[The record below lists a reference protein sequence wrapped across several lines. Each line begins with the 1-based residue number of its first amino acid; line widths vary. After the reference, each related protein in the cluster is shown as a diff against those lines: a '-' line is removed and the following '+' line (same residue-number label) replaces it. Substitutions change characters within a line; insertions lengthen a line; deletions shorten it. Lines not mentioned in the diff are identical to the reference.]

1 MEKLPIGSTVFLLGR
16 YHFDIEQI
24 KDDLIFEI
32 KYGIDK
38 KSVIINYKKR
48 KDLRL
53 SFLTIHQSKGLQ
65 ADYVFLLNNRSGNM
79 GFPSHVMESPILNL
93 LLENKEQ
100 YPYAEERR
108 LFYVALTR
116 AKYKVFL
123 MVKSGNISDFVN
135 ELDLKEPNTNYR
147 SNIGTTGLVCPVCGG
162 KLLKIHGRYGDF
174 LGCENYRK
182 TGCTYKRNIRVK
194 G

>member
-1 MEKLPIGSTVFLLGR
+1 MIKVGIVTINDNDNYGNRLQNYALQVFLKS
-16 YHFDIEQI
+16 YADIVKTIWYDSPTDFKLKDIMNLKSAI
-24 KDDLIFEI
+24 KF
-32 KYGIDK
+32 
-38 KSVIINYKKR
+38 IINRNGYKNYLKKVYVKECIKTYNIR
-48 KDLRL
+48 KF
-53 SFLTIHQSKGLQ
+53 SQ
-65 ADYVFLLNNRSGNM
+65 
-79 GFPSHVMESPILNL
+79 
-93 LLENKEQ
+93 
-100 YPYAEERR
+100 
-108 LFYVALTR
+108 
-116 AKYKVFL
+116 KYIVT
-123 MVKSGNISDFVN
+123 DFVN